1 MVEDALDDGG
11 AFQVERRKSRLMV
24 RTITGF
30 ALHQYRALA
39 NLVPHKGAVENH
51 LPQWTLV

>member
-11 AFQVERRKSRLMV
+11 VFQVERRKSRLMV